1 MTPTTTSSTTTTS
14 ASATTTTTTTSSPSE
29 PFCATAWREP
39 TTPESPTQSTSISTR
54 RSSTTT
60 SKRTTTTSRTA
71 SKTTS
76 TSSST
81 TTQQKTSSTPASKS
95 HTSTEVPPSTI
106 TRERLEDVTK
116 TKSTKKDK
124 ASTRSPELT
133 STRGRTPPSPT
144 TSKEATTETDLATT
158 TSATSTRPP
167 KKTSPAPTF
176 TDMMFM
182 STTSCATEEPIP
194 MEEMA
199 PVNQTRCESPCEHGW
214 TEGEEDCMK
223 ALDVESTSY
232 RNLSILCSR
241 IGGVS
246 LPVQTDFEN
255 HKTYQLMEVLA
266 KSRIPPSE
274 WVFMEPD
281 PNGDY
286 RLDRKVTAVNV
297 TKFVM
302 LGGELHVQKHP
313 DDAVAPNVTGICRK
327 PRFCV
332 PQTCNLTRYLLP
344 EMAMHLIP
352 TDDKRIFEI
361 TELATLNCNVTGKT
375 HEARCTPSGFFSPSP
390 DRMECYSE
398 ESLEELEEQK
408 RKAAAEERVAMW
420 YQNKTIRD
428 CRQCDMHGT
437 EECAQKQA
445 GVVECLCKEGWIGDT
460 CGKSPD
466 FCAKGDNCKNGGEC
480 VNFVTHFYCECEGNF
495 KGADCSVNVDRLNYS
510 DPIVIRTFVPGHYIY
525 ALGSGILGC
534 LFYYNAF
541 GDIKHPQMWTQV
553 HKYAFL
559 LVAFVCSG
567 LFRHPDVF
575 SLEPYIGC
583 RTHNWIINTAWVLG
597 LHAWLMEAHLCWTT
611 MSNQAMNVWDF
622 NNKWYLSRENRLK
635 AIVVPS
641 LVFTTVSHVLFWEEV
656 PHSWSCIGTFHD
668 SGSSHVI
675 LNFSMVLTIAMYSVS
690 WAQTAWNY
698 RRKKWNQYV
707 RFYRTTNDDPWEY
720 GKHMECYGS
729 WVLSIMANDLYNEKV
744 TDWFCSWTIAYLF
757 LLMAQ
762 TAQTNNNALCFF
774 KNFCT
779 IYGPYHWAPRINY
792 SSMLYRMEYVELKQP
807 ERHKRLFEAAERRR
821 QKKRDKEWAAIEKKN
836 DELRKRFAADTGLPP
851 EDCPQRHLFHHPE
864 EGPAKMFPAPYKIK
878 PGDRNFLPLLLRDFF
893 SKELVK
899 AYLTNRKELPEP
911 NGRKAALHAI
921 LRTCRAK
928 LWHFRGKHSHALAQF
943 WTDISNYIVDKD
955 RHVAPKRIDD
965 ALAILATR
973 DMSLQKAAF
982 TIDWDNAMG
991 PMEAIRLKDL
1001 DVIMHCQVPY
1011 FMETFEEN
1019 LAVVNARFDAFY
1031 EDDVNIPLYTRPK
1044 IEPKRGVENRL
1055 MDKDYSRNPRK
1066 RPLDK
1071 LFYDVDMPSF
1081 VGPLQR
1087 DEMWSTAVDVVDRRR
1102 HFFQARVDEDW
1113 SVHEEIGAILIARKA
1128 FRQKNRKSF
1137 IEFLMK
1143 NHRDVDGLDLTN
1155 RYLVE
1160 KKNMRRKTTC
1170 RDPEPTD
1177 PPKAEQK

>member
-1 MTPTTTSSTTTTS
+1 MAIKAYEDILSPRGCLTPGNSLGLCEVNDAKQCSKAELWSPRTPSDATLTISAKGTRKNGTINFSDRISYWQRVLGDKATTSKLDDATSEPPPVLLPPEQLCTSEFRTTNITATMTPTPTTS
-14 ASATTTTTTTSSPSE
+14 ATTKKKEPTLSPATSTTRHYFDDYNFFHSNHDVTDNRVRIPVQFVTLGEDFNGSRDRSHNYNSQSALIVRIDDFWKFVCFRGAHKHNNGQKCSARGHDLCDDNAYSSP
-29 PFCATAWREP
+29 FDQHDDGVAN
-39 TTPESPTQSTSISTR
+39 ISNKHIDDDQLDYHDNNAR
-54 RSSTTT
+54 RSYNDF
-60 SKRTTTTSRTA
+60 
-71 SKTTS
+71 
-76 TSSST
+76 
-81 TTQQKTSSTPASKS
+81 
-95 HTSTEVPPSTI
+95 
-106 TRERLEDVTK
+106 REENDYNRKLHDDDHNGIFCDDLHEHSAEDHDDGVANISNKHIDDDQLDYHDNNARRSYNDFREENDYDRKLHDDDHNGIFCDDFHEHDVTNK
-116 TKSTKKDK
+116 ESTKKDK
-124 ASTRSPELT
+124 T
-133 STRGRTPPSPT
+133 STRNSERTSTRVRTPPSPT
-144 TSKEATTETDLATT
+144 TSKRAATETARTTTTCTTSTKPPKQTSFGTSPVPTLTDVIMATTLCTTET
-158 TSATSTRPP
+158 ST
-167 KKTSPAPTF
+167 A
-176 TDMMFM
+176 
-182 STTSCATEEPIP
+182 
-194 MEEMA
+194 MEEFA
-199 PVNQTRCESPCEHGW
+199 TPYRTRCESSCDYGW
-214 TEGEEDCMK
+214 TEGEQDCMK
-223 ALDVESTSY
+223 ALEVEAMSY

-255 HKTYQLMEVLA
+255 HNTYQLMEILA
-266 KSRIPPSE
+266 KSRIPPTE

-286 RLDRKVTAVNV
+286 RL
-297 TKFVM
+297 
-302 LGGELHVQKHP
+302 
-313 DDAVAPNVTGICRK
+313 
-327 PRFCV
+327 
-332 PQTCNLTRYLLP
+332 
-344 EMAMHLIP
+344 
-352 TDDKRIFEI
+352 
-361 TELATLNCNVTGKT
+361 
-375 HEARCTPSGFFSPSP
+375 
-390 DRMECYSE
+390 
-398 ESLEELEEQK
+398 
-408 RKAAAEERVAMW
+408 
-420 YQNKTIRD
+420 
-428 CRQCDMHGT
+428 
-437 EECAQKQA
+437 
-445 GVVECLCKEGWIGDT
+445 
-460 CGKSPD
+460 
-466 FCAKGDNCKNGGEC
+466 
-480 VNFVTHFYCECEGNF
+480 
-495 KGADCSVNVDRLNYS
+495 
-510 DPIVIRTFVPGHYIY
+510 
-525 ALGSGILGC
+525 
-534 LFYYNAF
+534 
-541 GDIKHPQMWTQV
+541 
-553 HKYAFL
+553 L

-583 RTHNWIINTAWVLG
+583 RTHNWIVNTAWVLG

-622 NNKWYLSRENRLK
+622 NDKWYLCRENRLK
-635 AIVVPS
+635 AIVIPS

-656 PHSWSCIGTFHD
+656 PHSWSFIGTFHD

-675 LNFSMVLTIAMYSVS
+675 LNFSMVLTVAMYSVS

-720 GKHMECYGS
+720 GKHMEVCEKNVNFILAGTVLHYGA

-744 TDWFCSWTIAYLF
+744 AEWFCSWTIAYLF

-836 DELRKRFAADTGLPP
+836 DVLRKRFAEDTGLLP
-851 EDCPQRHLFHHPE
+851 EDCPPRHLFHHPE

-878 PGDRNFLPLLLRDFF
+878 PGDRKFLPLLLRDFF

-899 AYLTNRKELPEP
+899 AYLTNRKELPDP

-1019 LAVVNARFDAFY
+1019 LAVVNAQFDAFY

-1055 MDKDYSRNPRK
+1055 MDEDYSRNPRK

-1071 LFYDVDMPSF
+1071 LFYEVDMPSF

-1102 HFFQARVDEDW
+1102 HFFQARIDEDW

-1170 RDPEPTD
+1170 RDPEPTE
-1177 PPKAEQK
+1177 PPTAEQK

>member
-1 MTPTTTSSTTTTS
+1 MELSSPTTPTPTTTSSTTTTS
-14 ASATTTTTTTSSPSE
+14 ASATTITTITSSPLE
-29 PFCATAWREP
+29 PFCATARREP
-39 TTPESPTQSTSISTR
+39 TTPESPTKSTSTSTR
-54 RSSTTT
+54 RYSTTT
-60 SKRTTTTSRTA
+60 SKRTTATSRTA

-76 TSSST
+76 TLSST
-81 TTQQKTSSTPASKS
+81 TTAQKTSSTPASKS
-95 HTSTEVPPSTI
+95 HTSTEVPPNTT
-106 TRERLEDVTK
+106 TRERFEDVTE
-116 TKSTKKDK
+116 TESTKKDK

-144 TSKEATTETDLATT
+144 TSKGTTTETALATT

-352 TDDKRIFEI
+352 SDDKTIFEI
-361 TELATLNCNVTGKT
+361 TELATLSCN
-375 HEARCTPSGFFSPSP
+375 
-390 DRMECYSE
+390 
-398 ESLEELEEQK
+398 
-408 RKAAAEERVAMW
+408 
-420 YQNKTIRD
+420 
-428 CRQCDMHGT
+428 
-437 EECAQKQA
+437 
-445 GVVECLCKEGWIGDT
+445 GDT

-622 NNKWYLSRENRLK
+622 NDKWYLSRENRLK

-720 GKHMECYGS
+720 GKHMEVCEKNVNFVLVGTVLHYGA

-878 PGDRNFLPLLLRDFF
+878 PGDRKFLPLLLRDFF

-1055 MDKDYSRNPRK
+1055 MDKD
-1066 RPLDK
+1066 
-1071 LFYDVDMPSF
+1071 VDMPSF

-1113 SVHEEIGAILIARKA
+1113 SVHEEIGVILIARKA